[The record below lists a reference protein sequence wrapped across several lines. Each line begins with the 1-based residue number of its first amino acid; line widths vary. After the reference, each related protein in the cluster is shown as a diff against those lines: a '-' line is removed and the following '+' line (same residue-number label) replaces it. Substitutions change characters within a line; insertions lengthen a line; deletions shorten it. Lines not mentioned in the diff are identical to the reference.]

1 MRPIIREIGKTQHK
15 HFDHELGGSFY
26 QSSKHIQEYY
36 SVFTPSNRTKP
47 LPPFSPDVL
56 KCFQESQTIKALKS
70 LAR

>member
-1 MRPIIREIGKTQHK
+1 MRPIIQEIGITEHQHFNHK
-15 HFDHELGGSFY
+15 LGGAFY

-47 LPPFSPDVL
+47 LPPFPPDVL